1 MTKEKTSGMDMLS
14 GSMMGKILKFALPLA
29 LGSILQQLFNSVDVA
44 VVGRFSSKQALAA
57 VGANAPVVALLV
69 NVFAGISVGS
79 NVVIANYIGRGHP
92 ERVKNTVSTSIA
104 VALTSGLILTGLGLS
119 VAKLLLEL
127 MSTPEDVIGLAVF
140 YLRIY
145 CLGMPFIMLYNF
157 EAAILRS
164 TGDTKRPLFCLII
177 SGVINAVLNVFFVVG
192 FGLGVAGVAIATVI
206 SNIVSSGL
214 LLCFLMKSEEP
225 MKLELRDIHIYKEE
239 LTKILRIG
247 VPAGLQGM
255 VFSVANICIQAA
267 INSFG
272 SEVVAGSAVALN
284 FEYLSY
290 FLISGFNSAVMT
302 FTSQNYGAGNLK
314 RCRRAY
320 FICMGCG
327 ILSCIVLN
335 SGFYLGRDLFILFF
349 TTDPVVA
356 GYAAQRMKY
365 VLLLQFLAGTY
376 EISGSA
382 LRGFGHSMTPTLLT
396 VFGTCIVRI
405 VWINTVTVKHHTF
418 FALMMVYPFSWVIT
432 GSIVVAAYFIVLKRN
447 FAVSKGR
454 TQ

>member
-1 MTKEKTSGMDMLS
+1 MTKEKSSGMDMLS
-14 GSMMGKILKFALPLA
+14 GSMLGKILKFALPLA

-57 VGANAPVVALLV
+57 VGANAPVVALMI
-69 NVFAGISVGS
+69 NMFAGISVGS

-92 ERVKNTVSTSIA
+92 ERVKNTVGTSIA
-104 VALTSGLILTGLGLS
+104 LAFITGLILMGSGFS
-119 VAKLLLEL
+119 VAKPLLEI
-127 MSTPEDVIGLAVF
+127 MSTPKDVIGLAVV

-157 EAAILRS
+157 GAAILRS

-177 SGVINAVLNVFFVVG
+177 SGIINAVLNVFYVVG

-214 LLCFLMKSEEP
+214 ILCFLMKSEEP
-225 MKLELRDIHIYKEE
+225 LKLELRGMRIYKEE
-239 LTKILRIG
+239 LTRILRIG

-302 FTSQNYGAGNLK
+302 FTSQNYGADKVK

-320 FICMGCG
+320 FICMASG
-327 ILSCIVLN
+327 ILSCVALN
-335 SGFYLGRDLFILFF
+335 SCFYFGRDLFIRFF

-356 GYAAQRMKY
+356 GYAAQRMRY
-365 VLLLQFLAGTY
+365 VLLFQFIAGTY

-382 LRGFGHSMTPTLLT
+382 LRGFGYSMTPTLLT

-405 VWINTVTVKHHTF
+405 IWINTVTVKHHTF
-418 FALMMVYPFSWVIT
+418 FALMIVYPFSWVIT
-432 GSIVVAAYFIVLKRN
+432 GSIVVAAYFIVLKKMLN
-447 FAVSKGR
+447 SPV
-454 TQ
+454 

>member
-1 MTKEKTSGMDMLS
+1 MIS
-14 GSMMGKILKFALPLA
+14 GSMLGKILKFALPLA

-57 VGANAPVVALLV
+57 VGANAPVVALLI
-69 NVFAGISVGS
+69 NMFSGISVGS

-92 ERVKNTVSTSIA
+92 ERVKNTVGTSIA
-104 VALTSGLILTGLGLS
+104 LAFISGLILMGLGFS
-119 VAKLLLEL
+119 AAKPLLEI
-127 MSTPEDVIGLAVF
+127 MSTPKDVIGFAVV

-157 EAAILRS
+157 GAAILRS

-177 SGVINAVLNVFFVVG
+177 SGIINAALNVFFVVG
-192 FGLGVAGVAIATVI
+192 FGLGVVGVAIATVI
-206 SNIVSSGL
+206 SNIVSSCL
-214 LLCFLMKSEEP
+214 IICFLMKSEEP
-225 MKLELRDIHIYKEE
+225 LKLVLRGMCIYKEE
-239 LTKILRIG
+239 LIRILRIG

-302 FTSQNYGAGNLK
+302 FTSQNYGAGSPK

-320 FICMGCG
+320 VICMTCG
-327 ILSCIVLN
+327 ILSCVVMN
-335 SGFYLGRDLFILFF
+335 SCFYFARGWFIQFF
-349 TTDPVVA
+349 TTDVTVA
-356 GYAAQRMKY
+356 GYAAQRMRY
-365 VLLLQFLAGTY
+365 VLLFQFIAATY

-382 LRGFGHSMTPTLLT
+382 LRGFGYSMTPTLLT

-405 VWINTVTVKHHTF
+405 AWINTVTVKHHTF

-432 GSIVVAAYFIVLKRN
+432 GSIVVAAYFIVLKKI
-447 FAVSKGR
+447 FVLSEGR
-454 TQ
+454 IP